1 MISHGPRAAAAVR
14 DYLRTRGDRAGPV
27 RLSPKSEEALA
38 WVRAGRGE
46 LPLQCRN
53 ALEYL
58 LIGLK
63 TTGVDMDELFA
74 CAGKSDVPQTGP
86 DANQPPIRPET
97 SVSGRGRPDAF
108 PPLPDTAQERL
119 NLLRARADALEDFG
133 MRQATFDERK
143 AITIAIRK
151 LRSNSPDLRPAEIGE
166 LQLLYERMRQHDA
179 TRRR

>member
-46 LPLQCRN
+46 LPLQFRN